1 MEEALKSLKIV
12 PNILARRSRA
22 LWDLLMSTE
31 EEEEEEA
38 KNLAG
43 CVLNSKTLRHQTE
56 YRVPIELM

>member
-31 EEEEEEA
+31 EEA

>member
-31 EEEEEEA
+31 EEEQA

>member
-31 EEEEEEA
+31 EEEEEA

>member
-31 EEEEEEA
+31 EEEEA